1 MARDLN
7 LTLEPA
13 DWAHIWQATN
23 VASPNIVALET
34 NYKVFTGWYLIPDSI
49 SKCLPLYPQIAF
61 EAIVHLVH
69 MFTFGG
75 NAPQ

>member
-1 MARDLN
+1 MELNRKTASPPVYTNKWKRNLN

-34 NYKVFTGWYLIPDSI
+34 NYKVFTGWYLAPERI
-49 SKCLPLYPQIAF
+49 S
-61 EAIVHLVH
+61 
-69 MFTFGG
+69 
-75 NAPQ
+75 